1 MEDGLNKALAQKQTE
16 ITLTWQ
22 RDGEDQTQDMELVET
37 RPAGDGTF
45 QKWAAVLVPSGEEQR
60 YTCHVQHEG
69 LPDPVTLRWEPTFLP
84 ISIKGNTAGVV
95 FFMVIGAVA
104 AGAVVVLQCRK
115 NQSGHCVSFLKW
127 KKRGYS
133 QAASSDSALG
143 SDALTDSKGGTGGG
157 CEEPSVDAAC
167 AHSVLTASWAL
178 MWSFLVTSS
187 QLLCPC
193 PFSRT
198 LSHQDL

>member
-1 MEDGLNKALAQKQTE
+1 
-16 ITLTWQ
+16 
-22 RDGEDQTQDMELVET
+22 MELVET

-69 LPDPVTLRWEPTFLP
+69 LPEPVTLRWEPTFLP

-104 AGAVVVLQCRK
+104 AGAVAAGAVVVGGFDVQEE
-115 NQSGHCVSFLKW
+115 SI
-127 KKRGYS
+127 
-133 QAASSDSALG
+133 SDSALG

-157 CEEPSVDAAC
+157 CAEPSVDAAC
-167 AHSVLTASWAL
+167 AHSVLTALWAL
-178 MWSFLVTSS
+178 MWSLLVTSS